1 MDDQPAMA
9 NHSFR
14 AAFWALGLSLG
25 LSISLLL
32 SDPETARLAILSVP
46 PPQTPPG
53 DVADKP
59 PISIVVAEPDS
70 TPRVDGQQVHQSE
83 DAPLIEDDSHLAQL
97 EHDAQRATEDIPP
110 AEGAPIIETP
120 PTPIREAAAHATT
133 VPPWTLVAA
142 PDRRAAAGRF
152 EELPPPPEYA
162 TASGESLPPV
172 AVLSPQTLDQL
183 AGIGASLDGLRGE
196 LLAVRESQQSVERT
210 LHELA
215 AAASDPEP
223 PTAVE
228 AVELR
233 ATIVHVSRTGA
244 LHEGVLRALARDLG
258 DNAVQIDTAGSD
270 IAWGVCRGG
279 TEQVTGWLRGRA
291 SLDRMAVRTL
301 RLLPGVSGSLDLWRL
316 LPPRMVQARGTTV
329 FERLPQPVWGAGL
342 ELRWQPDSTGDLALE
357 FQADAEFDA
366 AGWRR
371 VVVPDGDTL
380 VLTGLLAHAPSAPYG
395 PGDGGPA
402 HEQIIGE
409 SEVVVVIS
417 PRRTPA
423 EPATPEA
430 PALLSPALIAP

>member
-1 MDDQPAMA
+1 MA

-46 PPQTPPG
+46 PPQTPAE
-53 DVADKP
+53 DVADTP
-59 PISIVVAEPDS
+59 PISIAVTEPDS
-70 TPRVDGQQVHQSE
+70 ARFVESQPVQPVEG
-83 DAPLIEDDSHLAQL
+83 APLIADNLYLAQL
-97 EHDAQRATEDIPP
+97 EYDAQRATEDIPP
-110 AEGAPIIETP
+110 AEETPIIETP
-120 PTPIREAAAHATT
+120 PLPIREAAAHEST

-142 PDRRAAAGRF
+142 PDRQATSGRF
-152 EELPPPPEYA
+152 EELPPPPEY
-162 TASGESLPPV
+162 TAAASDEPLPPL
-172 AVLSPQTLDQL
+172 AVLSPETLDQL

-196 LLAVRESQQSVERT
+196 LLAVRESQQSVERS

-215 AAASDPEP
+215 AAASNPEP
-223 PTAVE
+223 PTVVE

-258 DNAVQIDTAGSD
+258 DNAVQVDTAGSD

-357 FQADAEFDA
+357 FQAGADFDD

-371 VVVPDGDTL
+371 VIVGDGDTL
-380 VLTGLLAHAPSAPYG
+380 VLTGLLAHAPPAPYG

-417 PRRTPA
+417 PRKTPA
-423 EPATPEA
+423 EPATSEA
-430 PALLSPALIAP
+430 PALLSPALIAQ